1 MGRLTAVTVSS
12 PKRLQLGPEIAE
24 TRFPDAESADRYRY
38 RGLRLPDHADGKY
51 FLIPD
56 TWTRE
61 GARLIMLRDDGAT
74 RVEFSRRCLVGSE
87 RPRRPGRPSPPR
99 TSGAGP

>member
-1 MGRLTAVTVSS
+1 MGRLTAVTVYS

-61 GARLIMLRDDGAT
+61 GARLIVLRDDGAT
-74 RVEFSRRCLVGSE
+74 RVEFSR
-87 RPRRPGRPSPPR
+87 
-99 TSGAGP
+99 